1 MSSGGAMHNVIICR
15 TNIMSH
21 ILVHIGSHHGIG
33 RVLTGSPK
41 RVSLHA
47 GIDVSV

>member
-1 MSSGGAMHNVIICR
+1 MSSGGAMHNELSVVETSCH
-15 TNIMSH
+15 TF
-21 ILVHIGSHHGIG
+21 GPHHGIG
-33 RVLTGSPK
+33 RVLTGSPN